1 MADMV
6 ASGAEWQL
14 VETFNEWPEGTAVES
29 AREWGS
35 PSGFGTYLDAMHDV
49 LP

>member
-1 MADMV
+1 MV
-6 ASGAEWQL
+6 ASRAEWQL

-29 AREWGS
+29 AREWAS